1 MGTEHHSSYF
11 VIFNV
16 PTTIAVAA
24 TGALIMYLADARVG
38 NIGKQ
43 NLAIALSLSLTW
55 VVLSASILWRTPRTT
70 PTIDAQIIT
79 TAILLLIFIL
89 GISVLGLRLRLLY
102 AFAVSLFITS
112 IWFILSWFRATAR

>member
-1 MGTEHHSSYF
+1 
-11 VIFNV
+11 
-16 PTTIAVAA
+16 
-24 TGALIMYLADARVG
+24 MYLADARVG